1 MHKALITSSRAVSSY
16 DKNHEE
22 ENKSRIQNSEG
33 FLSEK
38 LKLAL

>member
-22 ENKSRIQNSEG
+22 VNKNWIQNSEG